1 MGSQSLIF
9 NRIRALHS
17 SQSQITMKLIFL
29 AWVTAL
35 AQARPQELASPE
47 EVELIPAVSSEV
59 EGEGNGE
66 GPVVVVISGG
76 LPGLPRLPGI
86 GSFFDNVPGFSDFPF
101 QNNAPR
107 IPSLFGPGG
116 LGGLGGLDRVFGGEA
131 DSAEDEEDQA
141 QCGPLCLMFRALE
154 GIQGEIDDIHTQMNG
169 GGSTIFNGGGNP
181 FFDGDF
187 DVNNSTY
194 EEKEL
199 EDGTKV
205 KINRTVL
212 ADTDGNGNQ
221 FFFHSSVVHN
231 FGDNQA
237 DDGEAAEE
245 EPVVEEELPVEEE
258 EETETEMIADI
269 PESDP
274 SLNEINDEKQSEEF
288 PTADVFE
295 IDDGLEE

>member
-17 SQSQITMKLIFL
+17 SQSQTAMQLIFL
-29 AWVTAL
+29 AWLAAL
-35 AQARPQELASPE
+35 VQARPQELASPD

-59 EGEGNGE
+59 EGDGNGE

-131 DSAEDEEDQA
+131 DSAEDEEDQP
-141 QCGPLCLMFRALE
+141 QCGPLCLVFRALE

-169 GGSTIFNGGGNP
+169 EGPTIINGGGNP

-231 FGDNQA
+231 FGDDRA
-237 DDGEAAEE
+237 DDGETAQDVPVVDYDI
-245 EPVVEEELPVEEE
+245 PVVEDSEIE
-258 EETETEMIADI
+258 IISDI
-269 PESDP
+269 PDSDP
-274 SLNEINDEKQSEEF
+274 SINEINDEKQSEEF
-288 PTADVFE
+288 PAAEAFG
-295 IDDGLEE
+295 IDDGLQQ

>member
-17 SQSQITMKLIFL
+17 SQSQTAMQLIFL
-29 AWVTAL
+29 AWLAAL
-35 AQARPQELASPE
+35 VQARPQELASPD
-47 EVELIPAVSSEV
+47 EVELIPAVSSEG
-59 EGEGNGE
+59 EGGGNGE

-107 IPSLFGPGG
+107 IPSVFGQGG

-131 DSAEDEEDQA
+131 DSAEDEEDQP
-141 QCGPLCLMFRALE
+141 QCGPLCLVFRALE

-169 GGSTIFNGGGNP
+169 GGPTIINGGGNP

-212 ADTDGNGNQ
+212 ADSDGNGNQ

-231 FGDNQA
+231 FGANQA

-245 EPVVEEELPVEEE
+245 VPVVDYDIPVVEDSEIE
-258 EETETEMIADI
+258 IISDI
-269 PESDP
+269 PDSDP
-274 SLNEINDEKQSEEF
+274 SINEINDEKQSEEF
-288 PTADVFE
+288 PAAEAFG
-295 IDDGLEE
+295 IDDGLQQ